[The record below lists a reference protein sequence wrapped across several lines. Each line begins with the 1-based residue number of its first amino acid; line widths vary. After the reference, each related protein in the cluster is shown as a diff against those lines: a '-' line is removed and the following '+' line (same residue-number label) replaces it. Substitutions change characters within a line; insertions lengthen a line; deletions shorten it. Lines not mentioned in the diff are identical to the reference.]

1 MPKLKRRTLEI
12 LVGALV
18 MLIAYGF
25 VHFSYSSSKVKTA
38 QGYPINLRFHK
49 IGTIKDGA
57 EVKVAGVTVGR
68 VARMSLDRD
77 SYEVVMQVT
86 VQDNLKL
93 PKDTKA
99 AITTDGLLGN
109 KYVKIEPGQSK
120 DMLKPGEYIA
130 QTKDALSIE
139 DLVTKIV
146 QLAVG
151 GDEDDK
157 EKKKK

>member
-1 MPKLKRRTLEI
+1 MPRIKRRTLEI

-18 MLIAYGF
+18 LLIGYAF
-25 VHFSYSSSKVKTA
+25 VHVSYSSSKVKTA
-38 QGYPINLRFHK
+38 TGYSLSLRFHK

-77 SYEVVMQVT
+77 SYQVVMQIT
-86 VQDNLKL
+86 VQDDVKL

-99 AITTDGLLGN
+99 SITTDGLLGN
-109 KYVKIEPGQSK
+109 KYVKIVPGQAK
-120 DMLKPGEYIA
+120 EMLKPGESIA
-130 QTKDALSIE
+130 STKDAVSIE

-151 GDEDDK
+151 GEE
-157 EKKKK
+157 EKKN

>member
-38 QGYPINLRFHK
+38 QGYSLNLRFHK

-86 VQDNLKL
+86 VQDDLKL

-120 DMLKPGEYIA
+120 DMLKPGEFIA

-151 GDEDDK
+151 GEDEDK
-157 EKKKK
+157 EKKK

>member
-18 MLIAYGF
+18 LLIGYAF
-25 VHFSYSSSKVKTA
+25 VHTSYSSSKVKTVT
-38 QGYPINLRFHK
+38 GYSLNLRFHK

-57 EVKVAGVTVGR
+57 EVKIAGVTVGR
-68 VARMSLDRD
+68 VSGMNLDRD
-77 SYEVVMQVT
+77 SYEVVMQIT
-86 VQDNLKL
+86 VPPDLKL

-120 DMLKPGEYIA
+120 EMLKPGDSIGK
-130 QTKDALSIE
+130 TKDAVSIE

-151 GDEDDK
+151 GDE
-157 EKKKK
+157 EKK

>member
-12 LVGALV
+12 LVGAL
-18 MLIAYGF
+18 MLLIGYAF
-25 VHFSYSSSKVKTA
+25 VHVSYSSSKVKTV
-38 QGYPINLRFHK
+38 QGYSLNLRFHK

-68 VARMSLDRD
+68 VAGMNLDRD
-77 SYEVVMQVT
+77 SYEVVMQIT
-86 VQDNLKL
+86 VPPDLKL

-120 DMLKPGEYIA
+120 EMLKPGDSIGK
-130 QTKDALSIE
+130 TKDAVSIE

-151 GDEDDK
+151 GDE
-157 EKKKK
+157 EKK

>member
-12 LVGALV
+12 LVGAL
-18 MLIAYGF
+18 MLLIGYAF
-25 VHFSYSSSKVKTA
+25 VHVSYSSSKVKTV
-38 QGYPINLRFHK
+38 QGYSLNLRFHK

-68 VARMSLDRD
+68 VARMSLDRN
-77 SYEVVMQVT
+77 SYEVVMQIT
-86 VQDNLKL
+86 VPPDLKL

-120 DMLKPGEYIA
+120 EMLKPGDSIGK
-130 QTKDALSIE
+130 TKDAVSIE

-151 GDEDDK
+151 GEE
-157 EKKKK
+157 EKK